1 MNSLKAF
8 ATTPTKRS
16 YRRLLVILFYG
27 LLALGSFLSTTR
39 FDPGTVGGALLGG
52 IFMVLLVHSTAN
64 IIFTPSNYLDERQQ
78 RVQSLTFRSAYLTL
92 MGLAALYLVL
102 LDGLVLSWLPLPTAR
117 LQELDVIS
125 AFVVLLPIT
134 IVTWTEPDPVA
145 DA

>member
-1 MNSLKAF
+1 
-8 ATTPTKRS
+8 
-16 YRRLLVILFYG
+16 
-27 LLALGSFLSTTR
+27 
-39 FDPGTVGGALLGG
+39 
-52 IFMVLLVHSTAN
+52 MVLLVHSTAN

-78 RVQSLTFRSAYLTL
+78 RVQGLTFRSAYLTL

-125 AFVVLLPIT
+125 AFVILLPIT
-134 IVTWTEPDPVA
+134 IVAWTEPDPVA